1 MVVGTGS
8 LASEICFAL
17 SSMARCSCTV
27 VVIGRSKE
35 RLLELRHAA
44 QSLAEGS
51 AVRFESAC
59 IDFENQDDYA
69 ENVGGF
75 SPEVVINCTS
85 YHSPWEGERQPSSWT
100 SFVAKAGFGV
110 TLPLQAL
117 FSVRLAKALACEGSS
132 AAIFINACFPDAVNP
147 IIASLE
153 LPVFCGIGNVSTI
166 GASLSADLELLPQ
179 QRLRVLAHH
188 AHLHHAV
195 PGLGEPLAWVD
206 TSEVKDMGRRLS
218 WQRTLKREQRN
229 RIAGVAA
236 AKLVFGILAEEKIR
250 TNLPGPL
257 GLTGGYPVR
266 LTGRNVELDLP
277 ECMTRAEAIS
287 WNEQASLGDGLQ
299 SIRDGRVTFTDEA
312 KATIYDLLPDLAS
325 GFATGDLDEA
335 CADLL
340 GLREHLRQVP
350 PNLEFKRRQTVN
362 G

>member
-17 SSMARCSCTV
+17 SSAARCSCDV

-35 RLLELRHAA
+35 RLLELRLAA

-51 AVRFESAC
+51 AVRFESASL
-59 IDFENQDDYA
+59 DFENQDDLA
-69 ENVGGF
+69 DKVGGF
-75 SPEVVINCTS
+75 APEILINCTS
-85 YHSPWEGERQPSSWT
+85 YHSPWEGERQPSAWS

-117 FSVRLAKALACEGSS
+117 FSVRLAKALAREGSS

-147 IIASLE
+147 IIASME
-153 LPVFCGIGNVSTI
+153 LPVHCGIGNVSTI
-166 GASLSADLELLPQ
+166 GASLNADLELSPR

-206 TSEVKDMGRRLS
+206 ASEVQDLSMRLS
-218 WQRTLKREQRN
+218 WQRKLKREQRN

-236 AKLVFGILAEEKIR
+236 AKLVFGILGKEEIR
-250 TNLPGPL
+250 TNLPGPI

-266 LTGRNVELDLP
+266 LTGQNIELDLP
-277 ECMTRAEAIS
+277 ECITRAEAIS
-287 WNEQASLGDGLQ
+287 WNEQAGAGDGLQ
-299 SIRDGRVTFTDEA
+299 PIRDGRITFTEDA
-312 KATIYDLLPDLAS
+312 KATVYDLLPNLAS
-325 GFATGDLDEA
+325 GFSPGDLDDV

-340 GLREHLRQVP
+340 DLRKHLRQASP
-350 PNLEFKRRQTVN
+350 TLEPKWRQPVN